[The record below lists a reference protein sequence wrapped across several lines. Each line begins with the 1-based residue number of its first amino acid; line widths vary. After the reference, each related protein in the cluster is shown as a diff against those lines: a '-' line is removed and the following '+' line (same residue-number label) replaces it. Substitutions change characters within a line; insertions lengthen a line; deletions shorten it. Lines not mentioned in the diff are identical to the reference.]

1 MEKVLEY
8 IKGLPKDILHRLV
21 YELMIEGKINYHEL
35 MDMHIQNLERMRKGE
50 TEAYFRLQACVL
62 EMWCDCKKNL
72 PKNLKKAVRLLMDEG
87 RVNITEEK
95 FEKYKVK

>member
-8 IKGLPKDILHRLV
+8 IKGLPKDIIHRFV

-50 TEAYFRLQACVL
+50 IEAYFRLQACVM
-62 EMWCDCKKNL
+62 EMWCDYKKNL

-95 FEKYKVK
+95 FEKYKAK